1 MTLRYANINNGCV
14 GGQHPQKPS
23 PILRHKRRD
32 FTDSTYLTF
41 NDIKLMNHALYYI
54 YTGGER

>member
-41 NDIKLMNHALYYI
+41 KDIKLMNHALYYI